1 MDRGHREMLPVFV
14 RVRRLFNRRTHL
26 VFLYAKA
33 TTMSATISP
42 VLQPHMFASQF
53 AVVSLTSP
61 EETVLLAIKRGSKTV
76 FAAEYYTYN
85 GSVVV
90 YDLDRVFEEEI
101 DAEDPD
107 ALPYDDFTIV
117 IDSVAASIG
126 SIKVFR
132 CDYRLHLDATKYL
145 GEFYLTSGHGERDT
159 ALGRKELLPVYDSDG
174 EAAIAVCTYADN
186 DTHALSR
193 VTKQLGNVVNYVEL
207 DVSPAIF
214 DDQQGMNLIAYE
226 VQCGRRRQRYRVLD
240 LPPADPVIS
249 FVNRFGCRE
258 LLYFTGAKTTTAA
271 YTRDNINLNSAYR
284 IYHITEIVSHEAQ
297 TGPLRP
303 SMVAVVTDLARAKD
317 VWLYDVATATEG
329 DAVAI
334 TAADIKY
341 TNEDHTIADLALT
354 YRLTRRRT
362 MQGDEAM
369 RALRVFDS
377 TFDETYE

>member
-1 MDRGHREMLPVFV
+1 
-14 RVRRLFNRRTHL
+14 
-26 VFLYAKA
+26 
-33 TTMSATISP
+33 
-42 VLQPHMFASQF
+42 MFASQF
-53 AVVSLTSP
+53 AVVSLFST

-145 GEFYLTSGHGERDT
+145 GEFYLTSGHGDRDT
-159 ALGRKELLPVYDSDG
+159 ALGRKELLPVYDADG
-174 EAAIAVCTYADN
+174 EAAVAVCVYADAHS
-186 DTHALSR
+186 DTQELSQ
-193 VTKQLGNVVNYVEL
+193 VTVQLGNVVGFAEL
-207 DVSPAIF
+207 DVSPAQYNNI
-214 DDQQGMNLIAYE
+214 DGKTLIAYE

-303 SMVAVVTDLARAKD
+303 AMVAVATDLARAKD

-341 TNEDHTIADLALT
+341 TNEDHAIADLALT

-362 MQGDEAM
+362 MQGDEVT
-369 RALRVFDS
+369 RALRVFDD
-377 TFDETYE
+377 TFDSTYE

>member
-1 MDRGHREMLPVFV
+1 
-14 RVRRLFNRRTHL
+14 
-26 VFLYAKA
+26 
-33 TTMSATISP
+33 MSATISP
-42 VLQPHMFASQF
+42 VLQPHMFANQF
-53 AVVSLTSP
+53 AVVSLFST
-61 EETVLLAIKRGSKTV
+61 EETVILAIKRGSETI
-76 FAAEYYTYN
+76 FSATYYTYN
-85 GSVVV
+85 GSVAV
-90 YDLDRVFEEEI
+90 YDLDRIFEEEL

-117 IDSVAASIG
+117 IDGVTAAIG

-145 GEFYLTSGHGERDT
+145 GDFYMTSGHGDRDT
-159 ALGRKELLPVYDSDG
+159 ALGRKELLPVYDADG
-174 EAAIAVCTYADN
+174 ETAVAVCTYADS
-186 DTHALSR
+186 DTHALTY
-193 VTKQLGNVVNYVEL
+193 VTKQLGDVVDFVEL
-207 DVSPAIF
+207 DVSPDIF

-240 LPPADPVIS
+240 LPEADPVLS

-271 YTRDNINLNSAYR
+271 YTRDNINLNRAYR

-303 SMVAVVTDLARAKD
+303 SMVAVAADLARAKD
-317 VWLYDVATATEG
+317 VWLYDVASSTEG
-329 DAVAI
+329 DPVAI

-362 MQGDEAM
+362 MQGDEAT

-377 TFDETYE
+377 TFDKTYE